1 MADLSSGHSI
11 LLVNDDVDL
20 LDSTQ
25 ARLNDVGYTVTT
37 AKGGDV
43 AIGLLAQNVFEV
55 VLLDIQMS
63 NGHGLQVM
71 DYINDHHLKTVVI
84 VLSPDTDFH
93 SVSSAY
99 QKGAFDFLRQP
110 CDHDTLL
117 ATLKKAFE
125 KQESDRSLLD
135 LRKQLELSERLHRFM
150 IDSSPDIIFIV
161 DKNGHFAFANDRAE
175 DLLNY
180 RKDELIGEHFST
192 IVDPEFLEPASHCF
206 NERRAGPRATR
217 DAEIWLMCKPASQS
231 GWDRNR
237 IAIEMNSLGVYENEL
252 QDDKGNIIRGDYSGT
267 YVVAWDITERLAS
280 EKLIHYQ
287 AYHDLLTGLPNRA
300 LFHDRLSNTIS
311 SARRQDDKLA
321 VLFLDL
327 DRFKVVNDTVG
338 HSVGD
343 SLLKQVADRL
353 KSCLREGDTV
363 ARLGGDEFIV
373 LLPNMECED
382 VAHVV
387 GSKLVNC
394 IKKPFIV
401 DGKELFITA
410 SIGISIYPEDGTTA
424 DLLIKHSDTAMYYNK
439 KQGKNSY
446 NLYDSNMTVT
456 HSHMLNLEADIR
468 RGLNESQFEL
478 YYQPQVSS
486 ENSRI
491 CGVEALLRWNHPEKG
506 LLTPMYFLSIAEEA
520 GTIIDLGDWVLETA
534 VAEVKRWLDDGLDIP
549 KLAINCSSK
558 QIEKPDFVRKIINTL
573 KKYNFPGSRLEIE
586 ITESMLM
593 NNLEQTVD
601 KLSELHKFG
610 VNVAIDDF
618 GTGYSSLSVLQ
629 KLPIHSLKI
638 DRSFI
643 HVLNEQADKSI
654 IEAIANM
661 AKGLKLEMVAE
672 GVEDHFQL
680 AFLRSISC
688 PVVQGF
694 IYSKAVSSEEARS
707 ILEKGKAG
715 CISRKSFSE
724 DEEVISHQAD
734 SFKIN

>member
-1 MADLSSGHSI
+1 
-11 LLVNDDVDL
+11 
-20 LDSTQ
+20 
-25 ARLNDVGYTVTT
+25 
-37 AKGGDV
+37 
-43 AIGLLAQNVFEV
+43 
-55 VLLDIQMS
+55 
-63 NGHGLQVM
+63 
-71 DYINDHHLKTVVI
+71 
-84 VLSPDTDFH
+84 
-93 SVSSAY
+93 
-99 QKGAFDFLRQP
+99 
-110 CDHDTLL
+110 
-117 ATLKKAFE
+117 
-125 KQESDRSLLD
+125 
-135 LRKQLELSERLHRFM
+135 
-150 IDSSPDIIFIV
+150 
-161 DKNGHFAFANDRAE
+161 
-175 DLLNY
+175 
-180 RKDELIGEHFST
+180 
-192 IVDPEFLEPASHCF
+192 
-206 NERRAGPRATR
+206 
-217 DAEIWLMCKPASQS
+217 
-231 GWDRNR
+231 
-237 IAIEMNSLGVYENEL
+237 
-252 QDDKGNIIRGDYSGT
+252 
-267 YVVAWDITERLAS
+267 
-280 EKLIHYQ
+280 
-287 AYHDLLTGLPNRA
+287 
-300 LFHDRLSNTIS
+300 
-311 SARRQDDKLA
+311 
-321 VLFLDL
+321 
-327 DRFKVVNDTVG
+327 VVNDTVG

-424 DLLIKHSDTAMYYNK
+424 DLLIKHSDTAMYYTK

-446 NLYDSNMTVT
+446 NLYDSNMTVA
-456 HSHMLNLEADIR
+456 HSRMLNLEADIR
-468 RGLNESQFEL
+468 RGFNESQFEL
-478 YYQPQVSS
+478 YYQPQISS

-534 VAEVKRWLDDGLDIP
+534 VAEVKRWLDDGLDVP

-643 HVLNEQADKSI
+643 HVLNE
-654 IEAIANM
+654 
-661 AKGLKLEMVAE
+661 
-672 GVEDHFQL
+672 
-680 AFLRSISC
+680 
-688 PVVQGF
+688 
-694 IYSKAVSSEEARS
+694 
-707 ILEKGKAG
+707 
-715 CISRKSFSE
+715 
-724 DEEVISHQAD
+724 
-734 SFKIN
+734 